1 VSGRAMFENS
11 RARALRRLLEK
22 ANRRHGGSDVCHGCR
37 RPLRSLETT
46 VIGKDSHG
54 LPLVVASCC
63 TGRLVTALGGGLYIP
78 DGEDPERV
86 ARAARIAQLTFT
98 EPKGRA

>member
-1 VSGRAMFENS
+1 
-11 RARALRRLLEK
+11 
-22 ANRRHGGSDVCHGCR
+22 
-37 RPLRSLETT
+37 
-46 VIGKDSHG
+46 
-54 LPLVVASCC
+54 VVASCC